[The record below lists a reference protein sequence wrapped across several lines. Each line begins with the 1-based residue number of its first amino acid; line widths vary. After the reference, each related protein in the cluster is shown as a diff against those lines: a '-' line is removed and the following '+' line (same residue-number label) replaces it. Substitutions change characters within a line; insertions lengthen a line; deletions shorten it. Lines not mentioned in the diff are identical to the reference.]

1 MEKTK
6 RQLFKLLVMNLI
18 TLITLSCIL
27 TLSANEPLRNNI
39 TYDAPDQVIW
49 HAPSKTWFVSNLGGG
64 ISLDKDSY
72 GWISRTDE
80 KGNII
85 SPVWIGKE
93 EGMHAPTGMTITDE
107 FLYVVDRD
115 GVYEIDIVNQKIAAF
130 YPIPDGKFLNDI
142 ARASN
147 GDLYVSDF
155 FGNKIYIIPVG
166 SKKPEVW
173 LESNRLEAPDGLYME
188 QNSLIVASWGV
199 LSEPGTFN
207 TSKSGD
213 LLNIDLKTKKISPLI
228 KEVGN
233 LEGIAKVGHC
243 YFITDWASGKLLKVD
258 PIEKT
263 VVDFISGLRN
273 PTDPYY
279 SKELQIL
286 AFPQHGTNQV
296 LFINIPE

>member
-1 MEKTK
+1 
-6 RQLFKLLVMNLI
+6 MNMI
-18 TLITLSCIL
+18 TLISLAFIL
-27 TLSANEPLRNNI
+27 TLSGNVAQQNDKA
-39 TYDAPDQVIW
+39 YDAPDQVIW
-49 HAPSKTWFVSNLGGG
+49 HAASKTWFVSNLGGG
-64 ISLDKDSY
+64 VSLAKDSY

-80 KGNII
+80 KGKII
-85 SPVWIGKE
+85 SPFWIGKK
-93 EGMHAPTGMTITDE
+93 EGMHAPSGMTITDK

-115 GVYEIDIVNQKIAAF
+115 GVYEIDIANQKVSAF

-142 ARASN
+142 ARAAN

-155 FGNKIYIIPVG
+155 FANKIYLIPAA

-173 LESNRLEAPDGLYME
+173 LASNRLEAPDGLYME

-213 LLNIDLKTKKISPLI
+213 LLKIDLKTKKISPLL

-233 LEGIAKVGHC
+233 LEGIAKAGR
-243 YFITDWASGKLLKVD
+243 YYYITDWASGKLLKIQ
-258 PIEKT
+258 PAEKT
-263 VVDFISGLRN
+263 VVDFISGLSN

-279 SKELQIL
+279 SKELKTL

-296 LFINIPE
+296 VFVHIPE